1 VIARRRHAVG
11 VLVAAVAFVVAAP
24 ARADT
29 ATEWNQHA
37 TDALIVTAGQSP
49 VVSLPHLAMVHG
61 AVYDAVNA
69 IDRRYEPYLGA
80 PKARRWYSQDA
91 AAATAAYRVLLSLVP
106 AQQPTLDQKYLTSL
120 AGTPAGKARDRGI
133 AVGEAAAATMLAAR
147 QDDGRF
153 GPFRFPVGAEPG
165 QWRPVLPAFV
175 NDPAAWVAEVRPF
188 LIRSPS
194 QFRSEGPNPLDSKRY
209 AREFEEVKSLGSADS
224 SARTPEQTDIARFW
238 AEHPPAMWSRIFR
251 QLATGQG
258 LRVADSSRF
267 YAMLYLTAADAA
279 IACWDDKAHW
289 LHWRPISA
297 IREAESDGN
306 PATSAD
312 PNWVSLIANPP
323 YPEHPAGHP
332 CVSGSIVAT
341 LRDFFRSDR
350 RDFGATSAVSG
361 TTRSFTRFSQAIDE
375 IIDARVYSGI
385 HFRTADEQGAEI
397 GRRVAGWR
405 DRHFFDR
412 ARCR

>member
-1 VIARRRHAVG
+1 VTARRRHAVG
-11 VLVAAVAFVVAAP
+11 VLAAAVALVVAAP

-29 ATEWNQHA
+29 ATDWNQHA
-37 TDALIVTAGQSP
+37 TDALIVAAGQSP
-49 VVSLPHLAMVHG
+49 TVSLPHLAMVHG

-69 IDRRYEPYLGA
+69 IDGRYEPYLGA

-91 AAATAAYRVLLSLVP
+91 AAATAAYRVLASLVP
-106 AQQPTLDQKYLTSL
+106 AQQPILEQKYLTSL
-120 AGTPAGKARDRGI
+120 AGVAAGKARDRGI

-147 QDDGRF
+147 QGDGRF
-153 GPFRFPVGAEPG
+153 GPFRFPVGTEPG

-175 NDPAAWVAEVRPF
+175 NDPAAWVADVRPF

-194 QFRSEGPNPLDSKRY
+194 QFRSDGPNPLDSKSY
-209 AREFEEVKSLGSADS
+209 AREFDEVRSLGPTDS

-251 QLATGQG
+251 QLATGEG
-258 LRVADSSRF
+258 MRVADSSRF

-297 IREAESDGN
+297 IREAETDGN

-312 PNWVSLIANPP
+312 PDWLPLIATPP

-341 LRDFFRSDR
+341 LQDFFRSDR
-350 RDFGATSAVSG
+350 RHFGATSAVSG
-361 TTRSFTRFSQAIDE
+361 TARSFRRFSQAIDE

-385 HFRTADEQGAEI
+385 HFRTADEQGARI
-397 GRRVAGWR
+397 GRKVAGWR
-405 DRHFFDR
+405 NRHFFHR
-412 ARCR
+412 RCR

>member
-1 VIARRRHAVG
+1 VTARRRHAVG
-11 VLVAAVAFVVAAP
+11 VIAAAVALVVAAP

-29 ATEWNQHA
+29 ATDWNQHA
-37 TDALIVTAGQSP
+37 TDALIVAAGQSP
-49 VVSLPHLAMVHG
+49 TVSLPHLAMVHG

-91 AAATAAYRVLLSLVP
+91 AAAAAAYRVLASLVP
-106 AQQPTLDQKYLTSL
+106 AQQPILEQKYLTSL
-120 AGTPAGKARDRGI
+120 AGLAAGKARDRGV

-153 GPFRFPVGAEPG
+153 GPFRFPVGTEPG

-175 NDPAAWVAEVRPF
+175 NDPAAWVADVRPF
-188 LIRSPS
+188 LIPSRS
-194 QFRSEGPNPLDSKRY
+194 QFRSAGPNPLDSRRY
-209 AREFEEVKSLGSADS
+209 AREFDEVKSLGSADS
-224 SARTPEQTDIARFW
+224 STRTPEQTDIARFW
-238 AEHPPAMWSRIFR
+238 AEHPPAMWSRILR
-251 QLATGQG
+251 QLATGEG

-297 IREAESDGN
+297 IREAETDGN

-312 PNWVSLIANPP
+312 PDWVPLIATPP

-332 CVSGSIVAT
+332 CVSASIVAT
-341 LRDFFRSDR
+341 LQDFFGSDR
-350 RDFGATSAVSG
+350 RHFDATSAVSG
-361 TTRSFTRFSQAIDE
+361 TARSFQRFSQAIDE

-385 HFRTADEQGAEI
+385 HFRTADEQGARI
-397 GRRVAGWR
+397 GRKVADWR
-405 DRHFFDR
+405 DRHLFHR
-412 ARCR
+412 KCR